1 MTHENGEREKR
12 IQEIMIPLEKTDAK
26 DIVVALGQGLVSM
39 TPYAGG
45 LIAELLGVRLPDFQ
59 MKRLRRFVAELAD
72 DFQQLKAK
80 IDSDYVRKE
89 EFTHILQ
96 KTFRGVAENYQKE
109 KLDALRAVLV
119 NSCIIHQADE
129 ELKEYLVTIAL
140 ELGTLHLR
148 VIKILGDPRDF
159 YVKKGLK
166 DYRDEMALGGSI
178 IESLRACLPEVPDD
192 YVRSV
197 WNDLYTRNLVST
209 EARVLGA
216 MLSGKGSRTL
226 EGRLSDLGKQLY
238 AYISSPMQ

>member
-1 MTHENGEREKR
+1 MTPENDEREKR
-12 IQEIMIPLEKTDAK
+12 IQEIIKPLERMDAK
-26 DIVVALGQGLVSM
+26 EIVVALGKGLAGTV
-39 TPYAGG
+39 PYGGG

-72 DFQQLKAK
+72 DLEQLKAR
-80 IDSDYVRKE
+80 IDVEYVRRE
-89 EFTHILQ
+89 EFVHILQ
-96 KTFRGVAENYQKE
+96 KTFRGVAENYQNE

-148 VIKILGDPRDF
+148 VIKILGAPRDF

-178 IESLRACLPEVPDD
+178 IESLRACLPEVPGD
-192 YVRSV
+192 YIRSV
-197 WNDLYTRNLVST
+197 WNDLYTRNLVNT

-238 AYISSPMQ
+238 AYISSPEQ